1 MNALPPPN
9 PSSSPSER
17 DLFLSSLAELFAQL
31 ARQIAR
37 EREEWERQMLG
48 QTSPRNV
55 RLASDQS
62 PLKHSEA

>member
-9 PSSSPSER
+9 PPSSPSER

-48 QTSPRNV
+48 
-55 RLASDQS
+55 
-62 PLKHSEA
+62 